1 MRKITVL
8 LIVLFMMF
16 QMTMELCAQES
27 PDNNRSGSI
36 TFSMNYDQK
45 PMEGGSL
52 TIYRVGAIEK
62 KTGQYQFVLLE
73 SLEGGDVAQDSLDD
87 PKLAEELTE
96 LVREK
101 ELDGECASIKNGKAV
116 FSNLKPGLYLVTQG
130 KNDTAEGFYPI
141 NPFLISLPM
150 WDGAQYVY
158 DLSGEP
164 KNLPQHKPDKPDDPK
179 DPDDP
184 KEPEEPDE
192 PDDSDEPEEPE
203 KTEVPEETLPQTGQL
218 NWPIPLMASSGV
230 LLFVAGWRLYWGKRE
245 SCEK

>member
-1 MRKITVL
+1 MKKLSVL
-8 LIVLFMMF
+8 LIVLVMLFG
-16 QMTMELCAQES
+16 MTMNLSANEIL
-27 PDNNRSGSI
+27 DINRSGSI
-36 TFSMNYDQK
+36 TFSMNYDQDS
-45 PMEGGSL
+45 MEGGSL

-73 SLEGGDVAQDSLDD
+73 FLGGGDVAQESLDD

-101 ELDGECASIKNGKAV
+101 KLDGEYASIKNGKAV
-116 FSNLKPGLYLVTQG
+116 FSDLKPGLYLVTQG
-130 KNDTAEGFYPI
+130 KNDTTEGFYPI

-184 KEPEEPDE
+184 KEPDE

-230 LLFVAGWRLYWGKRE
+230 LLFIIGWRLYWGKKELRE
-245 SCEK
+245 K